1 MLPQPLVVI
10 SCDCG
15 WRLPKVKEVGRGRS
29 RIALMRSGEGFRSTI
44 RPRLVRWMPNRI
56 EVGTCLNRCIAKCL
70 LVKCRNVG
78 NGFELAMRVVLFFC
92 DF

>member
-10 SCDCG
+10 FCDCG
-15 WRLPKVKEVGRGRS
+15 WRLPRAKGVGRGHS
-29 RIALMRSGEGFRSTI
+29 RIARMRSGEGSKSTI

-56 EVGTCLNRCIAKCL
+56 EVGTCLDCCIAKCL
-70 LVKCRNVG
+70 VVKCRNVG
-78 NGFELAMRVVLFFC
+78 NEFELAMRVVLFFC